1 MTWKQVNKVW
11 YSSTLEIV
19 NARVSLENRRALLN
33 AATST
38 SLWLHR
44 NPLRQ
49 LSRDGNLHGS
59 GMSQATTTSPKPS
72 SRVPWMV
79 TPYFSSEEMLD
90 GQHQRVDIAVQAGTA
105 HNGLLR
111 EDWEGIFV
119 ESSLMSSRRPKGT
132 CQSADF
138 FYFCGVSLPTVP
150 LFRVPLCQEGHIAV
164 CVFVCHECL
173 CLCTLLCT
181 SVYVCVCILCVCV
194 QMCMCVWERESERE
208 REREPTLSC
217 STTQNN
223 PRANLIYSTCW

>member
-49 LSRDGNLHGS
+49 LSKDGNLHGS

-90 GQHQRVDIAVQAGTA
+90 GQHQGVDIPPCPC
-105 HNGLLR
+105 HNCSQGPPAEKTGRGSLLNH
-111 EDWEGIFV
+111 
-119 ESSLMSSRRPKGT
+119 
-132 CQSADF
+132 
-138 FYFCGVSLPTVP
+138 
-150 LFRVPLCQEGHIAV
+150 PLCPPDNSIGQGTE
-164 CVFVCHECL
+164 L
-173 CLCTLLCT
+173 
-181 SVYVCVCILCVCV
+181 
-194 QMCMCVWERESERE
+194 
-208 REREPTLSC
+208 
-217 STTQNN
+217 N
-223 PRANLIYSTCW
+223 